1 MQIDTEIKEP
11 NFQKMTTNDLFGS
24 HLKGA
29 FRNEEW
35 ETHVR
40 STLAA
45 SRHTVRYEIPW
56 RFLKRSIHRFEAVKS
71 EMSNSVAISVAFSR
85 STLPS
90 KFTCAAQACW
100 KHFRSAVSKSAC
112 FAPWDFLLSRL
123 RPMALASISAF

>member
-71 EMSNSVAISVAFSR
+71 EMSKSVAISVAFPGARYHRCSLVPR
-85 STLPS
+85 RLAGSTS
-90 KFTCAAQACW
+90 G
-100 KHFRSAVSKSAC
+100 
-112 FAPWDFLLSRL
+112 APFLNRH
-123 RPMALASISAF
+123 ALLHGIFCCPD